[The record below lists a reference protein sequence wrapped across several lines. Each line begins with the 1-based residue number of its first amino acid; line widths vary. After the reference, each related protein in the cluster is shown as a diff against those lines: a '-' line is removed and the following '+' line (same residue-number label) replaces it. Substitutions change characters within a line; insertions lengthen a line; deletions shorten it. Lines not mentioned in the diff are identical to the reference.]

1 MLEYFFLI
9 NMAYNYASNVFAK
22 VNTHTH
28 TRCIYK
34 RKAQI
39 KYFSECLLRFG
50 ILRVFVLFR
59 VLVLVRDIKLDIFT
73 LFTSFFL

>member
-39 KYFSECLLRFG
+39 KYFF
-50 ILRVFVLFR
+50 
-59 VLVLVRDIKLDIFT
+59 
-73 LFTSFFL
+73 